1 MDNRLIFRY
10 HPGTDHGELMRV
22 LVVSAAGMSVGD
34 SSDGVTQEGRPSGDW
49 KSLSKGVGGSP
60 GKSGLR

>member
-10 HPGTDHGELMRV
+10 HPGTDHGDFTWT
-22 LVVSAAGMSVGD
+22 LVASVTGASVGD